1 MLVVPLAQ
9 LPKRLLAIH
18 QFTAFGL
25 RKAMLDFRGNICA
38 IVGQPLFVFMQ
49 HLNGSSNEFIGGLV
63 GAALHIFLNERFE
76 LRLEMNRHT
85 CQLPMQ
91 RWALKLWHLF
101 SL

>member
-1 MLVVPLAQ
+1 
-9 LPKRLLAIH
+9 
-18 QFTAFGL
+18 
-25 RKAMLDFRGNICA
+25 
-38 IVGQPLFVFMQ
+38 
-49 HLNGSSNEFIGGLV
+49 
-63 GAALHIFLNERFE
+63 LNERFE